1 MDMYEIIPPYGV
13 LKDVSAGDPWQPE
26 SAARYNAVN
35 ELLRQS
41 FRERAEY
48 PEFPVSDPAVVD
60 VLNTSQSLL
69 PRGSAVQIDTGAASE
84 HTSVLPESDLYVC
97 GRAVE
102 DQEKVWGVALEDIP
116 PGDGGPVQLYGVVAL
131 KDVQGQNPAHG
142 PAGFILDARS
152 KYVYAGLDGKF
163 HFGNRGRAEVLWY
176 DWGNDLTVVMLNAL
190 SFRYAGMFAVLD
202 NGNGTFTVT
211 GGTTDLYNASDLE
224 DTVLPI
230 DRNGTLVCLTAV
242 LENTAWK
249 LGVEITASRDGANL
263 CIPGEKIVMPLAR
276 YNGVDNSGHCNDL
289 VQLHHGG
296 MVSFR
301 EIYYIEQ

>member
-1 MDMYEIIPPYGV
+1 MYQIIPPYGV
-13 LKDVSAGDPWQPE
+13 LNDVFPGDPWQPE
-26 SAARYNAVN
+26 PAARYNAVN
-35 ELLRQS
+35 ALLRQE
-41 FRERAEY
+41 FHET
-48 PEFPVSDPAVVD
+48 PQVQEFPVSNPALVD
-60 VLNTSQSLL
+60 VLNTSEKLL
-69 PRGSAVQIDTGAASE
+69 PRGSAVQIDTGAASG
-84 HTSVLPESDLYVC
+84 HDSVLPESDLYVC
-97 GRAVE
+97 GKPVDNE
-102 DQEKVWGVALEDIP
+102 ESVWGVALEDIP
-116 PGDGGPVQLYGVVAL
+116 PGGGGPVQLYGVVAL
-131 KDVQGQNPAHG
+131 KDVLGQNPAHG
-142 PAGFILDARS
+142 PAGFILDS
-152 KYVYAGLDGKF
+152 KSKFVYAGLDGRF

-202 NGNGTFTVT
+202 NGDGTFTVT